1 MSHTE
6 HRAAAPAALRCAVLT
21 LSDSRTEATDSS
33 GKILRDALAAAG
45 HSVAD
50 YRVIREDPGEL
61 RLAVLSIA
69 EKGGVDALL
78 VNGGTGI
85 SPRDGTF
92 EELEGLLEKRLEG
105 FGEIFRALSF
115 QEIGPAAMLTRATA
129 GIFRGMVVASVPG
142 SPHAVRL
149 AWERLLAPELPHMVS
164 VARGPNPRPPAPA
177 EPPAP
182 PAVKK
187 AVRVAGAS
195 RHLGPVEVEEAE
207 ELGTAPTLAPAPAVR
222 PWSVRSLAEVAVS
235 EEGGARLRRLL
246 DGPEMAALGAEH
258 VALGARG
265 VLAPEPSERSESL
278 LFMLKGGGT
287 FEADGKSRAVKPGDL
302 VHVSPT
308 VRFRLAAGDGG
319 CEFLSL
325 RSPR

>member
-1 MSHTE
+1 MSHEE
-6 HRAAAPAALRCAVLT
+6 HRSAAPTTLRCAVLT

-115 QEIGPAAMLTRATA
+115 AEIGPAAMLTRATA

-164 VARGPNPRPPAPA
+164 VARGPNPRPAPAGPAPGRK
-177 EPPAP
+177 PARLVP
-182 PAVKK
+182 
-187 AVRVAGAS
+187 GSS
-195 RHLGPVEVEEAE
+195 RHLGPEEAE
-207 ELGTAPTLAPAPAVR
+207 ELGTAPTLAPVAAIR
-222 PWSVRSLAEVAVS
+222 PWSVRGLAEVAVH
-235 EEGGARLRRLL
+235 EEGGARIRRLL
-246 DGPEMAALGAEH
+246 EGPEMAALGADH
-258 VALGARG
+258 VVLAARG
-265 VLAPEPSERSESL
+265 AFVPEATSRSETL
-278 LFMLKGGGT
+278 LFLLKGSAT
-287 FEADGKSRAVKPGDL
+287 FEADGKSRAVKAGDV
-302 VHVSPT
+302 VHVAPT
-308 VRFRLAAGDGG
+308 VEFRLAAGDGG
-319 CEFLSL
+319 CDLLCL